1 MDAAAIGEKFSQ
13 PEEGKYS
20 HRREFEAGIVDY
32 YGKDSFNNIFTFM
45 KEQMGD
51 MGGDLEVRG
60 DGGSVDNESL
70 KSTSASSLKSKGSST
85 WSKEEEGLDA
95 EQGKS
100 QTSGDGKFSRP
111 VQSVASGTQSAG
123 GSSGSSLLDRYAKP
137 SVSSESEPTT
147 TPSSTDK
154 APVEESSPA
163 EMDKCP
169 VASRELSRKEP
180 QADESTEVEASPSPK
195 KSQPL
200 PEVQEESSATAD
212 KNRMTEKTAPS
223 TSSSKS
229 SEKQAAMKTASIE
242 LFSKPK

>member
-60 DGGSVDNESL
+60 DGGSVDNV
-70 KSTSASSLKSKGSST
+70 SLKSKSSST

-111 VQSVASGTQSAG
+111 MQSVASGTQSAG
-123 GSSGSSLLDRYAKP
+123 GSSGSSLLDRDAKP
-137 SVSSESEPTT
+137 PVSSESEPTT
-147 TPSSTDK
+147 TQSSTDK

-163 EMDKCP
+163 EIDKCP

-180 QADESTEVEASPSPK
+180 QADESTEVETSPSPK

-212 KNRMTEKTAPS
+212 KNRMTEKMAPS

-229 SEKQAAMKTASIE
+229 SEKQAAVKTTSIE